1 MNVSDGKLVGALERA
16 FIYSDS
22 LARSLLRL
30 ILRRVRRTAAVVDAD
45 YNLLHWNKILADKR
59 WLRAKDLRDFVASH
73 ADTLVY
79 RKVDGR
85 IVRMDSRAY
94 YSYRIGAFG
103 NLIERHAEN
112 SGHIV
117 ELGAGYGLNLFLLY
131 LSRPDWTFAG
141 FDIST
146 NGITAGN
153 EIARHFGLSD
163 VISLDRIDLTDAN
176 DPNLSAIKDQTVFT
190 CFCIEQIPYDVRKV
204 VENIIAAKPKRVINI
219 EPTTELLDLTKPR
232 DVVSF
237 AYIRSVDYQ
246 TKLFTTLDEFE
257 RQGRIRVVARERM
270 QFAPT
275 INNDGFL
282 YCWEPV

>member
-1 MNVSDGKLVGALERA
+1 MNASDGQPVGALERA

-30 ILRRVRRTAAVVDAD
+30 TLRRVRRTADVVDAD
-45 YNLLHWNKILADKR
+45 YNQLHWNKILSEKR
-59 WLRAKDLRDFVASH
+59 WLRAKDLRDFLTSLEDKPVLRMA
-73 ADTLVY
+73 
-79 RKVDGR
+79 DGR
-85 IVRMDSRAY
+85 VVRMDSRAY
-94 YSYRIGAFG
+94 YTYRADALG
-103 NLIERHAEN
+103 NLIGRHA
-112 SGHIV
+112 GDAKRIV
-117 ELGAGYGLNLFLLY
+117 ELGAGYGVNLFSLY
-131 LSRPDWTFAG
+131 LTRPDWTFAG
-141 FDIST
+141 FDISA

-153 EIARHFGLSD
+153 EIGRHFGLSD
-163 VISLDRIDLTDAN
+163 AISLDRIDLTDAN
-176 DPNLSAIKDQTVFT
+176 DPNLSAMRDQTVFT
-190 CFCIEQIPYDVRKV
+190 YFCIEQIPYDVRKV

-219 EPTTELLDLTKPR
+219 EPASELLDLTKPR

-246 TKLFTTLDEFE
+246 TKLFTTLDELE